1 MGKKKEAKRAAREA
15 KQGIVTLATV
25 PIAKPAKRLH
35 NTVRPYV
42 QHILVCTD
50 SKSKACKKGG
60 PTILKALQAAIK
72 ERKLHRQIIVS
83 EIGHVGG
90 CSLGPNVIVYPDG
103 VWYGMVGIEDV
114 DEIIDRHLVGGEVVT
129 RLMRGA
135 RQDDP
140 CYGCAL
146 VKPPVIETPVEMSK
160 VA

>member
-1 MGKKKEAKRAAREA
+1 MGKKEKRAAA
-15 KQGIVTLATV
+15 KLAMV
-25 PIAKPAKRLH
+25 PPATPPKKLQ
-35 NTVRPYV
+35 NTVRAYV

-60 PTILKALQAAIK
+60 PAILKAFQAAIK
-72 ERKLHRQIIVS
+72 ARKLHRQIIVS

-103 VWYGMVGIEDV
+103 VWYGTVTEADV
-114 DEIIDRHLVGGEVVT
+114 EEIIEQHLLGGVVVT
-129 RLMRGA
+129 RLLRGA

-140 CYGCAL
+140 CHGCAL
-146 VKPPVIETPVEMSK
+146 VSPSVLEMQK